1 MRIYLTHW
9 TSTTVVAYDL
19 SRAAVAVV
27 AVLTVILAASLL
39 PASGFGTY
47 PAGVGGGAGDTAG
60 SGDPTA
66 PGTDGPTSEQPP
78 STADSATET
87 TAGTDGGTGSGSGS
101 DGGTAT
107 PTPTRTATT
116 TERAA
121 AGGSDNDR
129 GGIDLGTVVTTFMGL
144 LTLTG
149 IGAVLVL
156 TVGQV
161 ERTSRPDFDGWV
173 LKLPG
178 LPPLHIRAS
187 FLTIP
192 QTTMAF
198 LVGTSASAPQVL
210 DTIGS
215 AANDFARG
223 LGAVGK
229 GLGSLSASLFVGV
242 PAALGKGLL
251 AIPRGIGG
259 GLGALAGGF
268 STLSS
273 GLGSRNWLRRNE
285 ETPDDPRGR
294 AAAATDEFTDPGAH
308 QPSPLSIEEAWE
320 YMIDQLPTGRSP
332 SRTPAEYA
340 RAAVE
345 HGLPADAVGRLTR
358 AFQDVRYGQYPPDDS
373 RTQAARD
380 AVRQIARR
388 LEGDS

>member
-1 MRIYLTHW
+1 M
-9 TSTTVVAYDL
+9 AYDL

-87 TAGTDGGTGSGSGS
+87 ATEGTDGGTGSGSGSDGGTGSGSGS

-116 TERAA
+116 TTERAA
-121 AGGSDNDR
+121 AGGAGNDR

-149 IGAVLVL
+149 IGVVLVL

-173 LKLPG
+173 LDIPG

-198 LVGTSASAPQVL
+198 LVGTSASAPEVL
-210 DTIGS
+210 DAIGS

-259 GLGALAGGF
+259 GLGALTGGF

-273 GLGSRNWLRRNE
+273 GIGSRNWLSRGE
-285 ETPDDPRGR
+285 KTPDDPRNR
-294 AAAATDEFTDPGAH
+294 AAASADEFTDPGAH

-320 YMIDQLPTGRSP
+320 YMVDQLPTGRSP